1 MTAVLIACAHGTRF
15 EEGRVVVRELLEV
28 LRSTAPAGVEVLEA
42 YVDVHGPYVSDVV
55 AAARER
61 TDDIVIVPLLL
72 STGYH
77 TEVDLVE
84 AAGGLPVAPALGP
97 HPVLAEILADRV
109 RAAGAAPDDTVVLAA
124 AGSTRPG
131 AVVDVE
137 RMAELMADA
146 GVTGPVVTAYAAA
159 SDPRIPDAVATARAD
174 GRRTVAASYVLAPGH
189 FSRVIE
195 KADAD
200 LTTAPIGADPRLAT
214 VVWERWAAAR
224 RPRASVAEVVP
235 APSTGSGT
243 SVAEVAELVEA
254 PGRASVADPSTGSG
268 TSVAEVAELVE
279 APGRALVADPSTV
292 AEVAELVEAPGRA
305 LVADPS
311 TGSGVRRWL
320 LVEAPGRAL
329 VADPSTGS
337 GTSVAEVAGS
347 SSRGLCAG
355 LRGLFSR
362 ARRRA

>member
-28 LRSTAPAGVEVLEA
+28 LRATAPAGVEVHEA
-42 YVDVHGPYVSDVV
+42 YVDVHGPYVTDVV

-84 AAGGLPVAPALGP
+84 AADGLPVAPALGP
-97 HPVLAEILADRV
+97 HPVLAEILVDRV
-109 RAAGAAPDDTVVLAA
+109 QATGAGPDDTVVLAA

-137 RMAELMADA
+137 RMAGLMRAA
-146 GVTGPVVTAYAAA
+146 GIAGPVVTAYAAA
-159 SDPRIPDAVATARAD
+159 SEPRIPDAVHAARAE

-195 KADAD
+195 KAEAD
-200 LTTAPIGADPRLAT
+200 LTSAPIGADPRLAT

-224 RPRASVAEVVP
+224 GAVREPGAADAAAPVEASDRAVA
-235 APSTGSGT
+235 SW
-243 SVAEVAELVEA
+243 AEVAAPVEA
-254 PGRASVADPSTGSG
+254 PGGAVGPDPSTGSG
-268 TSVAEVAELVE
+268 SSV
-279 APGRALVADPSTV
+279 
-292 AEVAELVEAPGRA
+292 
-305 LVADPS
+305 
-311 TGSGVRRWL
+311 GV
-320 LVEAPGRAL
+320 
-329 VADPSTGS
+329 
-337 GTSVAEVAGS
+337 GS
-347 SSRGLCAG
+347 SAGTPRGARARLLA
-355 LRGLFSR
+355 LFSR

>member
-28 LRSTAPAGVEVLEA
+28 LRATAPAGVDVLEA
-42 YVDVHGPYVSDVV
+42 YVDVHGPSVTDVV
-55 AAARER
+55 AEARER

-84 AAGGLPVAPALGP
+84 AADGLPVAPALGP

-109 RAAGAAPDDTVVLAA
+109 RAAGAGPDDTVVLAA

-131 AVVDVE
+131 AVIDVE

-159 SDPRIPDAVATARAD
+159 SDPRIPDAVAAARAD

-195 KADAD
+195 KAQAD
-200 LTTAPIGADPRLAT
+200 LTTAPIGADPRLAA
-214 VVWERWAAAR
+214 VVWERWRDARVAPVGGAAGADLPSSDATTDAPAEPDTASRAWLTALR
-224 RPRASVAEVVP
+224 RLV
-235 APSTGSGT
+235 SG
-243 SVAEVAELVEA
+243 
-254 PGRASVADPSTGSG
+254 
-268 TSVAEVAELVE
+268 
-279 APGRALVADPSTV
+279 
-292 AEVAELVEAPGRA
+292 
-305 LVADPS
+305 
-311 TGSGVRRWL
+311 
-320 LVEAPGRAL
+320 
-329 VADPSTGS
+329 
-337 GTSVAEVAGS
+337 
-347 SSRGLCAG
+347 
-355 LRGLFSR
+355 

>member
-28 LRSTAPAGVEVLEA
+28 LRDTAPEGVEVLEA
-42 YVDVHGPYVSDVV
+42 YVDVHGPYVTDVV
-55 AAARER
+55 AEARER

-84 AAGGLPVAPALGP
+84 AADGLPVAPALGP
-97 HPVLAEILADRV
+97 HPVLAEILVDRV
-109 RAAGAAPDDTVVLAA
+109 RATGAAADDTVVLAA

-137 RMAELMADA
+137 RMATLMTDA
-146 GVTGPVVTAYAAA
+146 GITAPVVTAYAAA
-159 SDPRIPDAVATARAD
+159 SDPRIPDAVATARAE

-195 KADAD
+195 KAEAD

-214 VVWERWAAAR
+214 VVWERWRDARGAGARSIGARRKEAESVDAAAV
-224 RPRASVAEVVP
+224 PRVVDVP
-235 APSTGSGT
+235 AGAAPAARATGAT
-243 SVAEVAELVEA
+243 PV
-254 PGRASVADPSTGSG
+254 
-268 TSVAEVAELVE
+268 
-279 APGRALVADPSTV
+279 
-292 AEVAELVEAPGRA
+292 
-305 LVADPS
+305 
-311 TGSGVRRWL
+311 RWL
-320 LVEAPGRAL
+320 ARLRTLV
-329 VADPSTGS
+329 
-337 GTSVAEVAGS
+337 
-347 SSRGLCAG
+347 
-355 LRGLFSR
+355 SR

>member
-15 EEGRVVVRELLEV
+15 EEGRVVVRALLKV
-28 LRSTAPAGVEVLEA
+28 LRETAPEGVEVHEA
-42 YVDVHGPYVSDVV
+42 YVDVHGPYVTDVV

-84 AAGGLPVAPALGP
+84 AAGGLPIARALGP

-109 RAAGAAPDDTVVLAA
+109 RATGADESDTVVLAA

-137 RMAELMADA
+137 RMAELMTDA
-146 GVTGPVVTAYAAA
+146 GVAGPIVTAYAAA
-159 SDPRIPDAVATARAD
+159 SEPRIPDAVNAARSA

-200 LTTAPIGADPRLAT
+200 LTSEPIGADPRLAE
-214 VVWERWAAAR
+214 VVWERWREARGGTAAASTAGVADAGG
-224 RPRASVAEVVP
+224 RAEGAEPVEASGRAAAEGAEPVEASGRESAP
-235 APSTGSGT
+235 VPSTSSGT
-243 SVAEVAELVEA
+243 SAAEGAEPVVASGRESA
-254 PGRASVADPSTGSG
+254 PVPSTSSG
-268 TSVAEVAELVE
+268 TSRRAHLAKRIARVT
-279 APGRALVADPSTV
+279 GRVVLGTFLAALATIVVLAAAGLSED
-292 AEVAELVEAPGRA
+292 R
-305 LVADPS
+305 
-311 TGSGVRRWL
+311 GVRR
-320 LVEAPGRAL
+320 
-329 VADPSTGS
+329 
-337 GTSVAEVAGS
+337 
-347 SSRGLCAG
+347 
-355 LRGLFSR
+355 
-362 ARRRA
+362 RRRA

>member
-28 LRSTAPAGVEVLEA
+28 LRETAPAGVEVHEA
-42 YVDVHGPYVSDVV
+42 YVDVHGPYVTDVV

-84 AAGGLPVAPALGP
+84 AADGLPVAPALGP
-97 HPVLAEILADRV
+97 HPVLAEILVDRV
-109 RAAGAAPDDTVVLAA
+109 RATGAGADDTVVLAA

-137 RMAELMADA
+137 RMAELMTEA
-146 GVTGPVVTAYAAA
+146 GIAGPVVTAYAAA
-159 SDPRIPDAVATARAD
+159 SEPRIPDAVNEAREA

-195 KADAD
+195 KAEAD

-224 RPRASVAEVVP
+224 SAA
-235 APSTGSGT
+235 T
-243 SVAEVAELVEA
+243 AEVAEPVEA
-254 PGRASVADPSTGSG
+254 SGRAPGADPSTGSRPSRRRLLG
-268 TSVAEVAELVE
+268 TLRDLV
-279 APGRALVADPSTV
+279 
-292 AEVAELVEAPGRA
+292 
-305 LVADPS
+305 
-311 TGSGVRRWL
+311 SG
-320 LVEAPGRAL
+320 
-329 VADPSTGS
+329 
-337 GTSVAEVAGS
+337 
-347 SSRGLCAG
+347 
-355 LRGLFSR
+355 